1 MQVVLAAAVAKAA
14 VGCGGG
20 ISPVGDRPGDPQA
33 GTDHLPDEP
42 SYPGDPGD
50 PKPKTDASIPDASA
64 DVIVVDAQTDRT
76 IPQCIN
82 GQVDPDP
89 SFCCKDNDPG
99 CTGGG
104 GGGDSELCNLDCRE
118 VCKKYAPGTSA
129 WDGWCHY
136 TASATDTKVSFY
148 CGVCGV
154 GRVPD
159 GTEGCARGASVGE
172 RLAMQ
177 AYYEAASVIAFR
189 RLAKML
195 AREGAPAALVAR
207 ARRAA
212 GEEKRHARLFTK
224 LARARGAAVATPSI
238 SAADESLFALALEN
252 AREGQVRETYGA
264 LVAMHQGE
272 HASDPELRRAFAS
285 IAGDEIAHAELSW
298 DLAAWFA
305 TRLSAS
311 ERAALE
317 EARAEALSSLRAAA
331 TNDHDAVDDELGIPA
346 PPVGRML
353 FTDLFREIS
362 RAAA

>member
-1 MQVVLAAAVAKAA
+1 MQLVLAAAVAKGAA
-14 VGCGGG
+14 GCGGG
-20 ISPVGDRPGDPQA
+20 ISSVGDRAGDPSTGNDPTLGQP
-33 GTDHLPDEP
+33 TDPDGP
-42 SYPGDPGD
+42 DI
-50 PKPKTDASIPDASA
+50 PKPKPDADVPDASP
-64 DVIVVDAQTDRT
+64 DVVVVDAQPDR
-76 IPQCIN
+76 IPQCIT

-89 SFCCKDNDPG
+89 SFCCKDGDPG

-104 GGGDSELCNLDCRE
+104 GGGDTNLCNLDCRE
-118 VCKKYAPGTSA
+118 VCKKYAPGTSV
-129 WDGWCHY
+129 WDGWCNY
-136 TASATDTKVSFY
+136 SASATDTKIYYY

-159 GTEGCARGASVGE
+159 GTASCPRGATVGE

-189 RLAKML
+189 RLANVL
-195 AREGAPAALVAR
+195 AREGAPAPLVAR

-212 GEEKRHARLFTK
+212 EEEKRHARLFAR
-224 LARARGAAVATPSI
+224 LARSRGAVVATPSI
-238 SAADESLFALALEN
+238 PEAEESLFALALEN

-272 HASDPELRRAFAS
+272 HAADPELRAAFAS

-317 EARAEALSSLRAAA
+317 EARADALSTLRDAA
-331 TNDHDAVDDELGIPA
+331 TGDHDALDDELGIPA

-353 FTDLFREIS
+353 FTDLFREIA